1 MVVELDHGFGYR
13 TIYAHLSK
21 AMVKKGDSVTR
32 GQKIAKSGNSGLST
46 GPHLHYEVH
55 HDGIPIDPTDFFF
68 DDLTF
73 FDLDSQFTSR
83 TEK

>member
-1 MVVELDHGFGYR
+1 V
-13 TIYAHLSK
+13 
-21 AMVKKGDSVTR
+21 
-32 GQKIAKSGNSGLST
+32 IAKSGNSGLST

-55 HDGIPIDPTDFFF
+55 HDGIPLDPTDFFF

-73 FDLDSQFTSR
+73 FDLDSQSTSQ

>member
-1 MVVELDHGFGYR
+1 MVLATEQSML
-13 TIYAHLSK
+13 TLSK
-21 AMVKKGDSVTR
+21 AMVKEGEKIKR
-32 GQKIAKSGNSGLST
+32 GQTIAKSGNSGLST

-55 HDGIPIDPTDFFF
+55 HNGISLDPSDFFF

-73 FDLDSQFTSR
+73 FDLDTSTTSL